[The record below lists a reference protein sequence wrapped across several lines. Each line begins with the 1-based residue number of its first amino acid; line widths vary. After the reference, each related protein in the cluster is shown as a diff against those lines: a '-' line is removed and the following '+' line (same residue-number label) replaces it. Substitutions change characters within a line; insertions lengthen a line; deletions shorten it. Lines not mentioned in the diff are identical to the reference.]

1 MGSIPGEGNSSQN
14 CYIVWI
20 GRQKK
25 RKRGPFLKQLLDLS
39 KRNHPIDFS
48 KSKMDKVIQ
57 KVSKTFVA
65 VKILKQT
72 IWKIN
77 ILLDPVLA
85 FFRIQRLSFFA
96 RIALQGFFDILLKYN
111 FIASRT
117 SVRVTAISRNRIAP
131 EFFLLKNKF
140 FAESSSGQIFN
151 SNFLFKNG
159 GWNTTSLS
167 ASTTT
172 TLLPPAT
179 TAATTTT
186 TDLKK
191 PAVWVSSTFGVSLI
205 SFLAPDQPKNVFNL
219 T

>member
-1 MGSIPGEGNSSQN
+1 
-14 CYIVWI
+14 
-20 GRQKK
+20 
-25 RKRGPFLKQLLDLS
+25 
-39 KRNHPIDFS
+39 
-48 KSKMDKVIQ
+48 MDKVIQ

-77 ILLDPVLA
+77 ILLVPVLA

-219 T
+219 TWVFWQKCSFVFDNWLYFH